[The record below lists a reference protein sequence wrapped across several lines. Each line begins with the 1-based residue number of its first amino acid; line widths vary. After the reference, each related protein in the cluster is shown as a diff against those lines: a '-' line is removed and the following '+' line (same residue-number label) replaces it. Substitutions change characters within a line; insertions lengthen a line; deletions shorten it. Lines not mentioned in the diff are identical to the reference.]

1 MGACTMRKEFGA
13 KLNPEGTPHDRKATS
28 DEYSVILTLKLRFD
42 KYGLNQSRALHLM
55 PTECSK

>member
-1 MGACTMRKEFGA
+1 MRKEFGA

-28 DEYSVILTLKLRFD
+28 DEYSLILTLKLRFD